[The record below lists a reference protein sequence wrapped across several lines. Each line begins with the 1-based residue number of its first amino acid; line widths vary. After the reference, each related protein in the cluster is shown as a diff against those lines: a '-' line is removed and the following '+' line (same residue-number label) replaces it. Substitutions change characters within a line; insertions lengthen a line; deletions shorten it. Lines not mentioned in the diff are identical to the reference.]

1 MCEYPRALAAPFT
14 SSSSAE
20 CAGYLP
26 HRIGDV
32 GRGEILADGDQ
43 FFDEKGAEVRGK
55 VLEGVQEESV
65 DAGVENGFVPAEKR
79 RQLGNRFQK

>member
-14 SSSSAE
+14 SSNSAE

-32 GRGEILADGDQ
+32 SRGEILADGDQ
-43 FFDEKGAEVRGK
+43 LFDEKGTELRGE
-55 VLEGVQEESV
+55 VLEGVEQQSV
-65 DAGVENGFVPAEKR
+65 DARVEDGFVSAEKR
-79 RQLGNRFQK
+79 RQLGNRF